1 MSIRI
6 QLTLS
11 YIGIVLLVLFAM
23 YLYLGATLK
32 ASLSSRIT
40 DELEIQAALSREFLL
55 ETLPKTEE
63 FTYQIDTLVDRLGKT
78 GGMRLTF
85 IDVNGRVWGDT
96 ERDAEKLHAM
106 DNHLSRPEVQEA
118 LEKGRGIRDRYSTTT
133 ETEFRYFAVPIEREG
148 KLLGICRV
156 ALPMEAVNSAIFN
169 LWRMLLFVSVAGLL
183 LAILFSIFTTGAIVK
198 PIQKLTQT
206 TQSLAAGKI
215 TSRVPVDSA
224 NELGQLSRNFN
235 LMANRVQGQIHRISQ
250 AHHRLETILTNMG
263 EGVLLLNG
271 AYEVTYANP
280 AAIAML
286 TLPEAQR
293 GTGPRPTEEER
304 DEAYKRGTGPRPTEE
319 ERDEAYIGKA
329 LIELNRKPELQALL
343 KEAAASGT
351 VAFAEIRLGNLME
364 PEAEVTVVPITSQ
377 ENRDATLSPPVRTA
391 EREYLLVIHDVS
403 QVRQLERIRAD
414 FVANVSHELRTP
426 LTSIQGY
433 AETLL
438 NSEFHSSVG
447 DASVGDASGPDSL
460 AAKKREEF
468 IIKILNHAARLSRL
482 VSELLELSR
491 LESGDVELERAPCHL
506 NAFHAP
512 ILDVFEP
519 VLEESGVVLEWDTPE
534 TLPKVNVDR
543 QLFTQVFVNLIDN
556 AIKYTPDGGAI
567 RVSAEVAGDELIVR
581 MADTGIGIPLE
592 SQSRVFERFYR
603 VDKGRAREM
612 GGTGLGLAIT
622 KHIVLRHGGRI
633 WLESTLGQG
642 TVFHVALPNPDR
654 RA

>member
-23 YLYLGATLK
+23 YLYLGTTLK

-40 DELEIQAALSREFLL
+40 GELEIQAALSREFLL
-55 ETLPKTEE
+55 DALPQTNR
-63 FTYQIDTLVDRLGKT
+63 FTYEIDNLIDRLGKI

-85 IDVNGRVWGDT
+85 IDVDGHVRGDT
-96 ERDAEKLHAM
+96 ERDGAELRAM
-106 DNHLSRPEVQEA
+106 DNHLNRPEVQDA
-118 LEKGRGIRDRYSTTT
+118 LKKGRGIRDRYSTTT
-133 ETEFRYFAVPIEREG
+133 QTEFRYFAVPVERAGE
-148 KLLGICRV
+148 LLGICRV
-156 ALPMEAVNSAIFN
+156 ALPMKAVNSAIFN
-169 LWRMLLFVSVAGLL
+169 LWRMLLLVSAAGLL
-183 LAILFSIFTTGAIVK
+183 LAILFSIFIAGAIVK
-198 PIQKLTQT
+198 PIENLTQT
-206 TQSLAAGKI
+206 TQSLAAGKVD
-215 TSRVPVDSA
+215 SRVPVNSS

-235 LMANRVQGQIHRISQ
+235 LMANRVQGQIYRISQ
-250 AHHRLETILTNMG
+250 EHQRLETILTNMN

-293 GTGPRPTEEER
+293 GTGTRPTMEE
-304 DEAYKRGTGPRPTEE
+304 G
-319 ERDEAYIGKA
+319 DEAYIGRA
-329 LIELNRKPELQALL
+329 LIEINRKPELQALL
-343 KEAAASGT
+343 KEAKETGK
-351 VAFAEIRLGNLME
+351 VAFTEIRLGNLME
-364 PEAEVTVVPITSQ
+364 PEAEVTVVPITAP
-377 ENRDATLSPPVRTA
+377 ENSGTTDAAPRASEP
-391 EREYLLVIHDVS
+391 EYLIVIHDVS
-403 QVRQLERIRAD
+403 QVRQLERIRSD

-438 NSEFHSSVG
+438 NGEFDSPIG
-447 DASVGDASGPDSL
+447 SGLDTTE
-460 AAKKREEF
+460 KKRREEF
-468 IIKILNHAARLSRL
+468 LIKILNHAARLSRL
-482 VSELLELSR
+482 VADLLELSR
-491 LESGDVELERAPCHL
+491 LESGDVELKRAPCPL
-506 NAFHAP
+506 NAFHET

-519 VLEESGVVLEWDTPE
+519 VLEESGVVLTWSTPE
-534 TLPKVNVDR
+534 TLPQVNVDK
-543 QLFTQVFVNLIDN
+543 QLFMQVFVNLIDN
-556 AIKYTPDGGAI
+556 AIKYTPDGGTI
-567 RVSAEVAGDELIVR
+567 EVSAEVSGAELIVHVK
-581 MADTGIGIPLE
+581 DTGIGIPSE

-642 TVFHVALPNPDR
+642 TVFHVALPNTLMS
-654 RA
+654 AHLAS